1 MSSTLKQDLLSKI
14 SATEDEELLY
24 LLNEDYEYFTKNKS
38 SLQAIENLSS
48 EQKEEL
54 TALFSIPFG
63 NDTETYED
71 FKKATERWRI
81 K

>member
-24 LLNEDYEYFTKNKS
+24 ILNEDYEYFTKNKS
-38 SLQAIENLSS
+38 NITAIENLSPR
-48 EQKEEL
+48 QKEEL
-54 TALFSIPFG
+54 TALFSTPFG
-63 NDTETYED
+63 QDTESYED